1 MTPNS
6 ILIKSIT
13 GQIYKITDLVKG
25 IKRPL
30 LPSELVHY
38 DMYAQSGIL
47 KDTDGTLVDLVELLT
62 SGGKVQIVEEEKP
75 ENPLPNAIYVDKNS
89 RSISIFDEEIGEWI
103 DLGSGDETVIFSPDN
118 ALNDDDLLEVVNIFS
133 TLNTKE
139 K

>member
-30 LPSELVHY
+30 LPSELAGY

-47 KDTDGTLVDLVELLT
+47 KDIDGTLVDLVELLT
-62 SGGKVQIVEEEKP
+62 SSGKVQIVEDEKP
-75 ENPLPNAIYVDKNS
+75 TNPLPNAIYVDKNS
-89 RSISIFDEEIGEWI
+89 RSISIFDEEIDEWI

-133 TLNTKE
+133 TLNIKE